1 MAYWLLKTEP
11 DCYAW
16 DDLARDKKTAW
27 DGVTNALALK
37 HIRTM
42 KKGDLALIYHTGD
55 ERAAVGVAEVIS
67 APYPDP
73 KAEDERLVIVDV
85 KPGRSS
91 PAGDPL
97 RHQGR
102 PGFRR
107 LGPAPHRPA
116 ERRAGAGGDVGTGH
130 GTRKRRGTA
139 KKRSGDSPQGPDLPA
154 QVRRL
159 AAVPPPKP
167 AQTLQG
173 TCLANVLFRYL
184 R

>member
-1 MAYWLLKTEP
+1 MAHWLLKTEP

-55 ERAAVGVAEVIS
+55 ERAAVGVAEVVS

-73 KAEDERLVIVDV
+73 KADDERLVVVDL
-85 KPGRSS
+85 KPRQKLDQ
-91 PAGDPL
+91 PGDAL

-102 PGFRR
+102 PGLRR
-107 LGPAPHRPA
+107 LGPAADRPT
-116 ERRAGAGGDVGTGH
+116 ERRAGAGGDVGAGPGTGQASPRRVA
-130 GTRKRRGTA
+130 GNRKRG
-139 KKRSGDSPQGPDLPA
+139 KP
-154 QVRRL
+154 RR
-159 AAVPPPKP
+159 PPG
-167 AQTLQG
+167 Q
-173 TCLANVLFRYL
+173 
-184 R
+184 